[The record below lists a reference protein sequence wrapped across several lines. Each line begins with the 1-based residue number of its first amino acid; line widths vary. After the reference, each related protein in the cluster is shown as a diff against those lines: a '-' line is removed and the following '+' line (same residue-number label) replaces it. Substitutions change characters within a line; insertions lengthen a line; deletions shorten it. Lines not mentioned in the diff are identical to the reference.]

1 MRWIVTSVLAA
12 ALGAG
17 FAVTPAAGQFRPK
30 GGLVFPRKGPA
41 GSAGRE
47 ATQFQR
53 QLEKFQRMTPQQRR
67 RALNALPPERRE
79 MFERRLEEYRS
90 LEPEERQRLARQLD
104 NFRQLPPERQKAIRQ
119 MRRKLAD
126 MPAARR
132 RMMAGE
138 IQELRGLDEEAR
150 RERLNSP
157 EVKERFSEE
166 EREMLQDLS
175 SVLEPDD

>member
-30 GGLVFPRKGPA
+30 GGLVFPRKGP
-41 GSAGRE
+41 AGRE

-150 RERLNSP
+150 RERLNSA

>member
-1 MRWIVTSVLAA
+1 MRWIVTPVLAA

-17 FAVTPAAGQFRPK
+17 FLVSPAQAQFRPK

-41 GSAGRE
+41 GRE
-47 ATQFQR
+47 ATQFQK

-67 RALNALPPERRE
+67 RALDSLPPERRE
-79 MFERRLEEYRS
+79 LFERRLEEYRS
-90 LEPEERQRLARQLD
+90 LEPTERQRLARQLD

-132 RMMAGE
+132 RLMAGE
-138 IQELRGLDEEAR
+138 IQELRGLGEEAR